1 MNPFK
6 TPKQHL
12 VHNVFAS
19 IVERYELLNT
29 ILSIGQDKYWRRA
42 VSKIAALK
50 PEQMAI
56 DICTGTGSLAIEL
69 V

>member
-42 VSKIAALK
+42 VSKIAA
-50 PEQMAI
+50 
-56 DICTGTGSLAIEL
+56 
-69 V
+69 